1 MTGGTASPD
10 GHSLNSSHSSTNAPT
25 MYAIS
30 RYCLIVEAE
39 AIEREWWRDVEKSE
53 LAKLVNVLDWKS

>member
-1 MTGGTASPD
+1 
-10 GHSLNSSHSSTNAPT
+10 

-53 LAKLVNVLDWKS
+53 LAKLVNVLDWKLANTLCR